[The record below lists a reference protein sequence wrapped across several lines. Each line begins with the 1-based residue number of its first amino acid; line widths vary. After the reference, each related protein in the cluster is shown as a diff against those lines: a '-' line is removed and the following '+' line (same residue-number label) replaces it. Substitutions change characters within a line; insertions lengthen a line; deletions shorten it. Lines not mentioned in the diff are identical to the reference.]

1 MARIIIE
8 GLCKNFG
15 TVKAVDAIDLTIADG
30 EFVAILGPSGCGKS
44 TTLFMLS
51 GIEFPTAGR
60 IMFDGQDVTFAEAR
74 DRGIGLVFQSYALY
88 PHMTVL
94 ENISF
99 PLEMMKLPKAVRED
113 RARKAADIVQIGELL
128 ARRPHELSGGQ
139 QQRVA
144 LSRALVKEPRLLLLD
159 EPLSNLDASLR
170 TVMRSEIRRLQR
182 QLRLTT
188 ILVTH
193 DQIEATTMADRIVLM
208 NKGRI
213 EQVGTAEDLY
223 RRPANLFV
231 AGFIGSPA
239 MNTVTSR
246 VIDGTVALGSLIF
259 DVGMANPTIVSVG
272 LRPEHL
278 CFAGEGLAGRI
289 VLAEP
294 MGREVL
300 YEVETELGPLRV
312 LDPVHE
318 VRHREGDAV
327 NIAVSPNNLL
337 LFNPTDGTAL
347 SQARPANSSAS
358 AIPNHPQTPLRQELT
373 PCQP

>member
-347 SQARPANSSAS
+347 PQARPENSSAS
-358 AIPNHPQTPLRQELT
+358 AIPHHPQTPLRQELT

>member
-1 MARIIIE
+1 MARITIE
-8 GLCKNFG
+8 GLCKSFG
-15 TVKAVDAIDLTIADG
+15 TVKAVDAIDLTIDDG

-51 GIEFPTAGR
+51 GIESPTAGR
-60 IMFDGQDVTFAEAR
+60 IVFDGQDVTFAEAK

-99 PLEMMKLPKAVRED
+99 PLEMMKLPKAEREV

-128 ARRPHELSGGQ
+128 TRRPHELSGGQ

-170 TVMRSEIRRLQR
+170 TIMRSEIRRLQR
-182 QLRLTT
+182 QLQLTT

-208 NKGRI
+208 NKGKI

-239 MNTVTSR
+239 MNTVSCR
-246 VIDGTVALGSLIF
+246 VIDGTVALGSMIF
-259 DVGMANPTIVSVG
+259 DVGMAKPTVVSVG

-278 CFAGEGLAGRI
+278 YFAGEGLAGRI

-300 YEVETELGPLRV
+300 YEVSTELGPLRV

-327 NIAVSPNNLL
+327 NIAVAPNNIL
-337 LFNPTDGTAL
+337 LFDPSDGTAL
-347 SQARPANSSAS
+347 PQARPANSSAY
-358 AIPNHPQTPLRQELT
+358 AIPDHPHIPLRQGLT

>member
-1 MARIIIE
+1 MASITIE

-51 GIEFPTAGR
+51 GIEAPTAGR
-60 IMFDGQDVTFAEAR
+60 ILFDGQDVTFAEAR
-74 DRGIGLVFQSYALY
+74 DRGIGFVFQSYALY

-99 PLEMMKLPKAVRED
+99 PLEMMKLPKAAREV

-188 ILVTH
+188 ILV
-193 DQIEATTMADRIVLM
+193 
-208 NKGRI
+208 
-213 EQVGTAEDLY
+213 
-223 RRPANLFV
+223 
-231 AGFIGSPA
+231 
-239 MNTVTSR
+239 
-246 VIDGTVALGSLIF
+246 
-259 DVGMANPTIVSVG
+259 
-272 LRPEHL
+272 
-278 CFAGEGLAGRI
+278 
-289 VLAEP
+289 
-294 MGREVL
+294 
-300 YEVETELGPLRV
+300 
-312 LDPVHE
+312 
-318 VRHREGDAV
+318 
-327 NIAVSPNNLL
+327 
-337 LFNPTDGTAL
+337 
-347 SQARPANSSAS
+347 
-358 AIPNHPQTPLRQELT
+358 
-373 PCQP
+373 